1 MLRYPGTLPG
11 PGATLQDQQ
20 AGIMKRITVAANAY
34 NAMKAWN
41 ELGLAGIRKRC
52 PHYEGI
58 VQDIFQMRVEADG
71 RTG

>member
-20 AGIMKRITVAANAY
+20 AGLMKRITVAANAY
-34 NAMKAWN
+34 NAMRAWN
-41 ELGLAGIRKRC
+41 TIGLAGIRKSC
-52 PHYEGI
+52 PDYEEI
-58 VQDIFQMRVEADG
+58 VQDIFQMRAEADG